1 MVTMTSKVAQNSFGQ
16 LLDTAQREPVAITRH
31 GRPAAYVVSPQM
43 MDELLMEA
51 RRKGSKAAADMMAW
65 DPRAIKSLSPSQA
78 AAAIGLIDDDVTRL
92 AGSDIFARRRASI
105 VRE

>member
-31 GRPAAYVVSPQM
+31 GRPAAYVISPQV
-43 MDELLMEA
+43 MDELLMDA

-65 DPRAIKSLSPSQA
+65 DPRSIRSLSPAQA
-78 AAAIGLIDDDVTRL
+78 AAAIGLVDDDVTRL
-92 AGSDIFARRRASI
+92 AESDIFARRRARL